1 MRTHRLMQVAPTS
14 LRSSFDGTSLRDHTP
29 QGDAIRAATIDRAHL
44 GRSVIALA
52 LTAALAGCGG
62 ADTTASLQTVA
73 NALNSAATA
82 LTSGNTSTTVAGA
95 MTAASAALVPAT
107 APTPAPTGS
116 TTGTTGT
123 TTGSAT
129 GTTGST
135 GTATGGT
142 SGTTT
147 GTSGTGTTTTA
158 PVKVNSV
165 ETIIDDMSLPHEG
178 TPIAFAGW
186 GTLTGPGL
194 DYGNNPPTDWG
205 YALPWGVIFV
215 AKEGSQATNT
225 RVEMRNMRIYVLSK
239 RTNTWRQ
246 MGSSTTVD
254 GSFYN
259 EDFRQGNDIKP
270 ATMRTEP
277 GGGVSTTP
285 VWPYAYHFWCC
296 GRQPFDRADLGG
308 VYATYQARLVVN
320 DTSKPDDRAKARFL
334 AYTGLDYWRDL
345 TSGWEPGQPHNGEA
359 GHGRMKYVTNNWR
372 AINMTTVPAA
382 TLRANPPPM
391 E

>member
-14 LRSSFDGTSLRDHTP
+14 PRSSFDGLSLRDHTAR
-29 QGDAIRAATIDRAHL
+29 GDTIHAATVNRSHL
-44 GRSVIALA
+44 GRSVLALA

-107 APTPAPTGS
+107 APTPAPTG
-116 TTGTTGT
+116 TTTGT
-123 TTGSAT
+123 TTGSTTTA
-129 GTTGST
+129 TGST
-135 GTATGGT
+135 GTATGT
-142 SGTTT
+142 GTTT
-147 GTSGTGTTTTA
+147 GTSGTGTTATA
-158 PVKVNSV
+158 PLKINSV
-165 ETIIDDMSLPHEG
+165 ETIIDDMTLPHEG

-215 AKEGSQATNT
+215 AKEGNPATNT
-225 RVEMRNMRIYVLSK
+225 RVEMRNMRVYVLSK
-239 RTNTWRQ
+239 RTNTWRL

-259 EDFRQGNDIKP
+259 EDFRQGNDVKP

-277 GGGVSTTP
+277 DGGVSTTP

-359 GHGRMKYVTNNWR
+359 GHGRMKYVTSNWR

-382 TLRANPPPM
+382 TLRANPPPL

>member
-1 MRTHRLMQVAPTS
+1 MQVAPTS
-14 LRSSFDGTSLRDHTP
+14 LRSSFDGISQRAHTP
-29 QGDAIRAATIDRAHL
+29 QGDAIRTATVDRSHL
-44 GRSVIALA
+44 GRSVLALA

-95 MTAASAALVPAT
+95 MTAASSALVPAT

-116 TTGTTGT
+116 TTG
-123 TTGSAT
+123 S
-129 GTTGST
+129 
-135 GTATGGT
+135 T